1 MDALPIFQ
9 QKKYFLAINNECMHG
24 KVNSTVVPK
33 TFKILSVFP
42 SQKTEKF
49 GVLISFLSKIKNNSE
64 IESYKA
70 SVSCSKLHSIQMAA
84 MNY

>member
-1 MDALPIFQ
+1 M
-9 QKKYFLAINNECMHG
+9 NNECMHG
-24 KVNSTVVPK
+24 KVNGIVVPMHSK
-33 TFKILSVFP
+33 FLSVFP
-42 SQKTEKF
+42 SQKTEIF
-49 GVLISFLSKIKNNSE
+49 GVLISFLSKIKKNSE